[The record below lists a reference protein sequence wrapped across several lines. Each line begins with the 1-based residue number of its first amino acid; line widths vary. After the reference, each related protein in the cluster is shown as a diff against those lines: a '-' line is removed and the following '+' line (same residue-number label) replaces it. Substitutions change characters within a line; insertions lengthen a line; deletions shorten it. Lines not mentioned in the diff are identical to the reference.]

1 MALEKVPGLDV
12 MLNWRWW
19 LLSDSATHG
28 LALALM
34 TGLPLPGLAE
44 LRLYAII
51 GWSKSRFRFSLACD
65 QAPHVDCKF
74 DWVAQVPTIF
84 L

>member
-12 MLNWRWW
+12 TLNWRWW
-19 LLSDSATHG
+19 LLSHSATHDSAI
-28 LALALM
+28 ALI
-34 TGLPLPGLAE
+34 TGPPLLGLAE
-44 LRLYAII
+44 LLLYAII

-74 DWVAQVPTIF
+74 DWVAQVPIVF
-84 L
+84 S

>member
-12 MLNWRWW
+12 TLNWRWW

-34 TGLPLPGLAE
+34 TGLPLLGLAE

-65 QAPHVDCKF
+65 QVLHIACKCV
-74 DWVAQVPTIF
+74 WAMQVATVF
-84 L
+84 S

>member
-1 MALEKVPGLDV
+1 
-12 MLNWRWW
+12 
-19 LLSDSATHG
+19 
-28 LALALM
+28 M
-34 TGLPLPGLAE
+34 TGLPLLGLAE